1 MVSSSRTIWHI
12 DTKASGVL
20 NIARTLPGWIP
31 GASAYFAPDDLLVG
45 RFRAFWRAMCKDGIM
60 STHSAPLRYQ
70 FAPCLEDSMAGFM
83 SSLLEPSKLSAT
95 TTAAK
100 PKKTPKMK
108 AMEKPAVATGPQVA
122 QKPFDPK
129 GMRRQMLRT
138 LVGGK
143 RKK

>member
-1 MVSSSRTIWHI
+1 
-12 DTKASGVL
+12 
-20 NIARTLPGWIP
+20 
-31 GASAYFAPDDLLVG
+31 
-45 RFRAFWRAMCKDGIM
+45 
-60 STHSAPLRYQ
+60 
-70 FAPCLEDSMAGFM
+70 MAGFM

-100 PKKTPKMK
+100 PKKTPKMR